1 MQIRKERD
9 FEECLHVLEF
19 LESCTG
25 CLNNPICVAGFN
37 CRYNSQKDKVI
48 IAMFL

>member
-1 MQIRKERD
+1 MRKERD

-19 LESCTG
+19 LETTFTG

-37 CRYNSQKDKVI
+37 CRCNSQKDKVI